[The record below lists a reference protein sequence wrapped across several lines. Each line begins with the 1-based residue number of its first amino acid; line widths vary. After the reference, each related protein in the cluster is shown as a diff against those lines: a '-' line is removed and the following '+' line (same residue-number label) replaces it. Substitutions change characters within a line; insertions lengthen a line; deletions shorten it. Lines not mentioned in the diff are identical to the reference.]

1 MLTDEEIAAM
11 NQVRDLFEELDMRVV
26 IQLRNPETDAHRA
39 YALGKLSENIGMA
52 TNGIFNILSV
62 VGAYELA
69 SVSEAQLHNEK
80 ETA

>member
-1 MLTDEEIAAM
+1 MISDEEIAAM
-11 NQVRDLFEELDMRVV
+11 NHVRDLFEELDTRVV
-26 IQLRNPETDAHRA
+26 LGLRDPETDAHRA

-62 VGAYELA
+62 VEAYELTP
-69 SVSEAQLHNEK
+69 VSQAQLHNEK